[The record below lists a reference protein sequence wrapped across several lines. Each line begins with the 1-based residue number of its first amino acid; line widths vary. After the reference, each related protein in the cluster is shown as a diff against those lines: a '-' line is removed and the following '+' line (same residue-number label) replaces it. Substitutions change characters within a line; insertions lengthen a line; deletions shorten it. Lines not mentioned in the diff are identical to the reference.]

1 MVYKK
6 GRPRVQFNPKTLA
19 NQSKKAYPASAVS
32 PKTPPFTNP
41 NFAKAVRT
49 LKESFYEA
57 LCRDLRKFGGE
68 RNSQHCVHAELFD
81 CTPLVSRSHQN
92 ARRFFWP

>member
-1 MVYKK
+1 MVDKN
-6 GRPRVQFNPKTLA
+6 GGPRVHFNPKTLR
-19 NQSKKAYPASAVS
+19 NRFKKAYPASAVS

-68 RNSQHCVHAELFD
+68 RNSQHCVHAELFTS
-81 CTPLVSRSHQN
+81 TPLVTTSHQN
-92 ARRFFWP
+92 PTHFSSP